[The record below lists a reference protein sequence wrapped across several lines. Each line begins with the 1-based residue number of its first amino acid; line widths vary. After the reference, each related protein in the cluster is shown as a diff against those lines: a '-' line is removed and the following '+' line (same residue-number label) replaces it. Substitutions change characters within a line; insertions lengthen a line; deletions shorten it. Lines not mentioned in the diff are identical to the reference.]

1 MKYKITV
8 VGLGP
13 GSEDGLTLGALKALR
28 QASSVVLRTEMHGIT
43 PFLKAQ
49 GIKYT
54 SMDDIYQKG
63 EDFDRVYEL
72 MVNRIMDMAQ
82 SGQVAVGVPGHPLI
96 GERLTF
102 ELLRRLDVESY
113 DIDIIPGI
121 SSADEL
127 LALIGQAGIEGLKI
141 LSAPEMTEDLINVRL
156 ATVVINMYDSLVAS
170 DVKLLLLRFYPHD
183 LEVFI
188 SWQSRDKGL
197 EYRAV
202 PLYEIDRQQRYD
214 HTTCL
219 YIPPVEFK
227 RLESFDMNHLKQIME
242 ILRSPEGCPWDREQ
256 THESLRRYLL
266 EEAYEVIES
275 IDRRDEDKLL
285 EELGDVLLQV
295 VFHSQIA
302 RERGA
307 FDIFDVI
314 TRICQ
319 KMIERHTHIFG
330 NAVAENA
337 QQVVANWEDLKKREK
352 GFVTHTQ
359 ILRDIPSI
367 LPALVRSYKVQEKA
381 ALVGFDWE
389 NVEGAMQKLE
399 EELMELKE
407 VYKGGDEQR
416 IREEIGD
423 LLFAAVNVARFLK
436 VDPELALKDTI
447 EKFIDRFEY
456 IEENAKRPLQ
466 DMTLEE
472 MDELWNQAKKRFLAQ
487 KHV

>member
-1 MKYKITV
+1 MKYKVTV

-13 GSEDGLTLGALKALR
+13 GSEDGLTLGALKVLR
-28 QASSVVLRTEMHGIT
+28 QASNVVLRTEMHGVV

-49 GIKYT
+49 GIEYT
-54 SMDDIYQKG
+54 SMDDVYQKG
-63 EDFDRVYEL
+63 EDFDRLYEA
-72 MVNRIMDMAQ
+72 MVKRVMDMAQ
-82 SGQVAVGVPGHPLI
+82 SGQVVVGVPGHPLI

-102 ELLRRLDVESY
+102 ELLRRLDRERY
-113 DIDIIPGI
+113 DIDIVPGV
-121 SSADEL
+121 SNADAL
-127 LALIGQAGIEGLKI
+127 LALIGNAGIEGLKI
-141 LSAPEMTEDLINVRL
+141 LSAPEMSEDLINVRL
-156 ATVVINMYDSLVAS
+156 STVVINIYDALVAS

-188 SWQSRDKGL
+188 SWQSQNKGL

-219 YIPPVEFK
+219 YLPPIRFEH
-227 RLESFDMNHLKQIME
+227 LESFDMNHLKQIME

-256 THESLRRYLL
+256 THESLKRYFI

-275 IDRRDEDKLL
+275 IDKQDEDKLL

-319 KMIERHTHIFG
+319 KMIQRHTHIFG
-330 NAVAENA
+330 DAVAENA
-337 QQVVANWEDLKKREK
+337 QQVVANWEDLKKHEK
-352 GFVTHTQ
+352 GFVTHAQ
-359 ILRDIPSI
+359 VLRDIPRV
-367 LPALVRSYKVQEKA
+367 LPALIRSYKVQEKA

-389 NVEGAMQKLE
+389 SVEGAMQKLE
-399 EELMELKE
+399 EELIELKE
-407 VYKGGDEQR
+407 VYKGGDEQK

-436 VDPELALKDTI
+436 VDPELALNDTI
-447 EKFIDRFEY
+447 EKFITRFEY
-456 IEENAKRPLQ
+456 IEKNAGRPLQ

-472 MDELWNQAKKRFLAQ
+472 MDDLWNQAKKRLLT
-487 KHV
+487 